1 MKNLFLLI
9 KKDLRI
15 SFAYFFNFDQAL
27 GDKKL
32 RKKLFMQLFLVALII
47 FYAAILLKPVL
58 DLYYTYA
65 LLDMELAYLAMG
77 LMLFAFTV
85 LVLVFPYILSKI
97 YLSKD
102 VETMLSLP
110 LTAKE
115 ILLSKL
121 VGLSLTSLIYALFLA
136 FPFII
141 KYGLAQGQ
149 GLLYYI
155 YGFLGVFLVALG
167 FISILGLI
175 VIVFM
180 LWAGKL
186 PRFRGAV
193 QFISMIVAMV
203 MSLGL
208 NYYIQSQ
215 ASQSPGELMEKI
227 ALGSRGL
234 LEAILPAFPNVRWL
248 LLAMEESRSLRG
260 FAYFVLLLVASS
272 LLAYLVAWFSAPLM
286 VKGVLSSKIVSNK
299 KIKRP
304 KSNHSSSVAMH
315 IFKKEFS
322 DIIRTPLYAFNTLS
336 GGIIL
341 PIALL
346 MPVFAQTNI
355 SISEIRKFSSYLL
368 FVPLSKLKLNLLV
381 LLIGIL
387 LGMVLGSMGNPL
399 SSSFSREGKHIWLM
413 KSLPISVKDQLLGR
427 MLLGLVFQII
437 IIAPL
442 FALLVF
448 LMKPPIDLL
457 ISLFVGNCLSSVIV
471 GLLGLTVD
479 SIRPKLVWDNP
490 QEAMKQNLNIMIS
503 MFSSWAFVGLIA
515 FIVYKLSDRIDLL
528 AHLGSIA
535 VFIVGL
541 LILIS
546 FSLFIYLWKNL
557 ERLIYRME
565 A

>member
-272 LLAYLVAWFSAPLM
+272 LLAYLVAWFAAPLM

>member
-1 MKNLFLLI
+1 MKNLLLLI

-15 SFAYFFNFDQAL
+15 SFAYFFNIRQAL
-27 GDKKL
+27 DDKKL
-32 RKKLFMQLFLVALII
+32 KKKFFMQLFLVTII
-47 FYAAILLKPVL
+47 VFYAAILLKPVL
-58 DLYYTYA
+58 NLYYTYA

-85 LVLVFPYILSKI
+85 LMLVFPYILSKI

-215 ASQSPGELMEKI
+215 AIQSPGELMEKI

-272 LLAYLVAWFSAPLM
+272 LLAYLVAWFAAPLM

-322 DIIRTPLYAFNTLS
+322 DIIRTPLYAFNTLG

-448 LMKPPIDLL
+448 LINPPIDLL

>member
-47 FYAAILLKPVL
+47 FYAAMLLKPVL
-58 DLYYTYA
+58 NLYYTYV

-85 LVLVFPYILSKI
+85 LMLVFPYILSKI

-272 LLAYLVAWFSAPLM
+272 LLAYLVAWFAAPLM

-528 AHLGSIA
+528 AHLGIIA

>member
-85 LVLVFPYILSKI
+85 LMLVFPYILSKI

-215 ASQSPGELMEKI
+215 AIQSPGELMEKI

-272 LLAYLVAWFSAPLM
+272 LLAYLVAWFAAPLM

-322 DIIRTPLYAFNTLS
+322 DIIRTPLYAFNTLG

-448 LMKPPIDLL
+448 LINPPIDLL

>member
-1 MKNLFLLI
+1 MKNLLLLI

-15 SFAYFFNFDQAL
+15 SFAYFFNIRQAL
-27 GDKKL
+27 DDKKL
-32 RKKLFMQLFLVALII
+32 KKKFFMQLFLVALII

-58 DLYYTYA
+58 NLYYTYA

-85 LVLVFPYILSKI
+85 LMLVFPYILSKI

-272 LLAYLVAWFSAPLM
+272 LLAYLVAWFAAPLM

-448 LMKPPIDLL
+448 LINPPIDLL

>member
-1 MKNLFLLI
+1 MKNLLLLI

-15 SFAYFFNFDQAL
+15 SFAYFFNIRQAL
-27 GDKKL
+27 DDKKL
-32 RKKLFMQLFLVALII
+32 KKKFFMQLFLVALII

-58 DLYYTYA
+58 NLYYTYA

-85 LVLVFPYILSKI
+85 LMLVFPYILSKI

-215 ASQSPGELMEKI
+215 AIQSPGELMEKI

-272 LLAYLVAWFSAPLM
+272 LLAYLVAWFAAPLM

-322 DIIRTPLYAFNTLS
+322 DIIRTPLYAFNTLG

-448 LMKPPIDLL
+448 LINPPIDLL

>member
-47 FYAAILLKPVL
+47 FYAAMLLKPVL
-58 DLYYTYA
+58 NLYYTYV

-85 LVLVFPYILSKI
+85 LMLVFPYILSKI

-272 LLAYLVAWFSAPLM
+272 LLAYLVAWFAAPLM